1 MAIGQLKFQEAYVP
15 HDSHLFSNLNTKL
28 LLSLLLIVAAGCGSV
43 PSVPATST
51 PVAPPPT
58 ASITVALPTSLI
70 PQPVTPTPTSL
81 PLIRLLFTGDINP
94 GRCPAQI
101 ALITNDFTLPY
112 QAVAETLRAADI
124 AIGSLDGSISD
135 FSPPMPCRD
144 TLNLI
149 GPARTVE
156 GLQFAGFD
164 AITLATNHAKDCS
177 ALGGTCQDHA
187 FLDTLRNLSA
197 VGIQPI
203 GVGTSL
209 SGARAPVVITRGGVR
224 FAFLGVSMVGWEA
237 WASLS
242 NPGTAPLSNE
252 TLPDVIASIQ
262 AARAVADVVIVLP
275 HWGAEYASAPNNDQ
289 LNWAGAMIAA
299 GATLVIGNHPHVVQ
313 GVETLPNGVVAYA
326 LGNFVFDQ
334 NPEETRQG
342 VVFEADF
349 RGRALESWRL
359 LPIHIYKLY
368 QPVWAEAAEAKVILD
383 RIAAASAA
391 LPKRPAPEG

>member
-1 MAIGQLKFQEAYVP
+1 MSTRPF
-15 HDSHLFSNLNTKL
+15 
-28 LLSLLLIVAAGCGSV
+28 LSLLLIVVVAGCGFAPVTSAPTIAPATLTPL
-43 PSVPATST
+43 PSTTDPAPAPPSQTPTIVLPSETPPPAAATST
-51 PVAPPPT
+51 P
-58 ASITVALPTSLI
+58 
-70 PQPVTPTPTSL
+70 TPTPL
-81 PLIRLLFTGDINP
+81 PLIRILITGDINP

-101 ALITNDFTLPY
+101 ARVNNDFTLPY

-124 AIGSLDGSISD
+124 AIGSLDGTISD
-135 FSPPMPCRD
+135 YSPPMPCAD

-156 GLQFAGFD
+156 GLQFAGFE

-177 ALGGTCQDHA
+177 AVGGICQNRT
-187 FLDTLRNLSA
+187 FRDTVSNLA
-197 VGIQPI
+197 TVGIQPI
-203 GVGTSL
+203 GVGDSL
-209 SGARAPVVITRGGVR
+209 SGARAPLIITRGDVR

-237 WASLS
+237 WASES
-242 NPGTAPLSNE
+242 QPGTAPISSE

-262 AARAVADVVIVLP
+262 AARAVAEVVIVLP
-275 HWGAEYASAPNNDQ
+275 HWGIEYATVPTGPQ
-289 LNWAGAMIAA
+289 LEWAQAMIAA

-313 GVETLPNGVVAYA
+313 GVEQFPSGLVAYS

-349 RGRALESWRL
+349 RGSTLESWQL

-368 QPVWAEAAEAKVILD
+368 QPQWTDPDESKIILD
-383 RIAAASAA
+383 RIAALSAA
-391 LPKRPAPEG
+391 LPERDAPTATP